1 MAVAINARINDWLER
16 IDQMELRERLLLLV
30 TAVIVMFLLVDT
42 LLLQPTLKAQ
52 QVTQAAIS
60 EFEVKLNGLRQN
72 AQLYVYK
79 SESDPLESRRQTQAQ
94 LTRELADLDDRIV
107 GQLGALVEPAQAAEV
122 LEQVLS
128 GHPRLKLA
136 TLSASTRG
144 LDSPDTDQSS
154 APTGL
159 ARYQLDMVV
168 HGNYLDLI
176 VYLQNLEA
184 MPWKFF
190 WQQVEFQSTE
200 YPHAETRI
208 KLYTLGAEDV

>member
-1 MAVAINARINDWLER
+1 MAVAIKTRINNWLER
-16 IDQMELRERLLLLV
+16 IDQMELRERLLLLA
-30 TAVIVMFLLVDT
+30 TAVIVLFLLVDT
-42 LLLQPTLKAQ
+42 LLLQPMLKAQ
-52 QVTQAAIS
+52 QATQAAIS
-60 EFEVKLNGLRQN
+60 ELEIKLNGLRQN

-79 SESDPLESRRQTQAQ
+79 SEKDPLESRRVAQAQ
-94 LTRELADLDDRIV
+94 LTRELADLDARIV

-128 GHPRLKLA
+128 SHPRLELA
-136 TLSASTRG
+136 TLSASTKG
-144 LDSPDTDQSS
+144 LDNPDAGQPAAS
-154 APTGL
+154 TGL

-168 HGNYLDLI
+168 RGNYLDLL

-190 WQQVEFQSTE
+190 WQQVEFQASE